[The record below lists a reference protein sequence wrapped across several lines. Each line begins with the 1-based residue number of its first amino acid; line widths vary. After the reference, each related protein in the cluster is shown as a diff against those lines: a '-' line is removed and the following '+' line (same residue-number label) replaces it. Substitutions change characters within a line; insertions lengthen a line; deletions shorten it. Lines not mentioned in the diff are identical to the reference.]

1 MRRIVSGLLAL
12 LMIVTLDNGRRVSA
26 AASTLPRV
34 AVTLPSVVLTRSDGV
49 RVPLA
54 DVLND
59 RQPVVLDFI
68 FTSCTTICPVMG
80 AMFSKFQTGLGTR
93 KADVRLVSISIDP
106 EYDTPARLAA
116 YAKSIKA
123 APGWEFYT
131 GSDADI
137 VAIQRAFGTYRGE
150 KMSHE
155 ALTFLRAKG
164 GSRWSRLD
172 GLVGAG
178 QLRDAFTRVEAE

>member
-1 MRRIVSGLLAL
+1 MRRTVSGFLVL
-12 LMIVTLDNGRRVSA
+12 LMLVALDSGSRVSA
-26 AASTLPRV
+26 AAPTLAHV
-34 AVTLPSVVLTRSDGV
+34 SVTLPAVVLTRSDGV

-68 FTSCTTICPVMG
+68 FTSCATICPVMS
-80 AMFSKFQTGLGTR
+80 AMFSKFQTGLGAR

-116 YAKSIKA
+116 YARSIKS

-131 GSDADI
+131 GRDQDI

-164 GSRWSRLD
+164 GTRWSRLD

-178 QLRDAFTRVEAE
+178 QLREAFTRVEAE